1 MPNPSK
7 MSTAGSTPI
16 TTFLSAGQ
24 VRQTAVLLGLSLFLP
39 FLFHLLPSYDDSAW
53 GPRLLPLFYAPTIAA
68 LLYKPHVSVIL
79 AVVPLALNHLITGR
93 PPGALALQLSM
104 ELLVFTGIARF
115 LAWKRLPFWLV
126 GPAAYI
132 FGKIAMMLV
141 LFLLAG
147 LPGHGDPVGWAVRT
161 GLLAMPGVFILGLIG
176 WFAGKT
182 PRHGTPA

>member
-1 MPNPSK
+1 
-7 MSTAGSTPI
+7 MSSAGPTSI

-24 VRQTAVLLGLSLFLP
+24 VRQTAVLLGISLFLP

-68 LLYKPHVSVIL
+68 LIYKPHVSAIL

-93 PPGALALQLSM
+93 PPGALAFQLAL
-104 ELLVFTGIARF
+104 ELSVFTGIARF
-115 LAWKRLPFWLV
+115 LVWKQSPCWLI

-132 FGKIAMMLV
+132 LGKIAMVLA

-147 LPGHGDPVGWAVRT
+147 LPGHGDPVGWALRT

-176 WFAGKT
+176 WFAGKA